1 MIVWDYINLWSHTF
15 YYTNFKINYKRITII
30 FLFYYIN
37 EIILQI
43 STGCDN
49 LFTGCSCRNKNTNE
63 RKRKMKKKANL
74 RNFKGITLIALVIT
88 IIVLLI
94 LAGVSIATL
103 TGQNGIL
110 TQAQNAKTET
120 EEAGEKEA
128 ISIAY
133 TGAMAEKNGDGT
145 VTAGDMNTQFG
156 LNGTD
161 AEATGSIVV
170 TFNKSKRSY
179 KIDSQ
184 GTIEGPYGE
193 GEVPTVATLVEMYD
207 LAVTDG
213 CQGGEA
219 CTNPEGHLHIGDYVN
234 YQNPSSGSY
243 PVDADKTGV
252 EWDQTYNVDSNLKWR
267 VLGKD
272 ETTGSI
278 KLIAETILKE
288 TGVTGENTPYFDI
301 YGAEAYLYAPD
312 EMNNISAIY
321 KNEYAQEARSANIND
336 INEALGMTDGKGNL
350 DANKMKPYNFLV
362 AQGAIQ
368 YGETIGP
375 FAENNWTP
383 EAWISGKKPQE
394 SLQDEVSGYA
404 YFIGEIPAEAGISA
418 NGVKVENETLRS
430 MLFDNV
436 EPVTGN
442 AYWLA
447 SRGVYAYSDGD
458 YAHFGPGIVVS
469 EDGMTVAGVGFNTFY
484 SGGGEVDFSGYA
496 GVRPVV
502 ILKSDIN
509 KDQIQKVNQ

>member
-1 MIVWDYINLWSHTF
+1 MKGKKLK
-15 YYTNFKINYKRITII
+15 KILR
-30 FLFYYIN
+30 
-37 EIILQI
+37 Q
-43 STGCDN
+43 
-49 LFTGCSCRNKNTNE
+49 KN
-63 RKRKMKKKANL
+63 
-74 RNFKGITLIALVIT
+74 GITLIALVIT

-103 TGQNGIL
+103 TGNNGIL
-110 TQAQNAKTET
+110 TQAQKASKET
-120 EEAGEKEA
+120 KIAEEKEQIGLAWNGATAVKQAQGA
-128 ISIAY
+128 ITASDIESQLSQNGV
-133 TGAMAEKNGDGT
+133 TNAEVSGDIVVKFEDEDGT
-145 VTAGDMNTQFG
+145 SRWYKVD
-156 LNGTD
+156 
-161 AEATGSIVV
+161 
-170 TFNKSKRSY
+170 NK
-179 KIDSQ
+179 
-184 GTIEGPYGE
+184 GTIKGPYDSE
-193 GEVPTVATLVEMYD
+193 EEVPTVATLVEMYD

-243 PVDADKTGV
+243 PVDREKTGV

-321 KNEYAQEARSANIND
+321 KNEYAQEARSANMND

-362 AQGAIQ
+362 AQGVIQ

-442 AYWLA
+442 AYWLS
-447 SRGVYAYSDGD
+447 SRGVFAGSDVD
-458 YAHFGPGIVVS
+458 YARFGPGIVFS
-469 EDGMTVAGVGFNTFY
+469 EGGLTVAGVGGDTFV
-484 SGGGEVDFSGYA
+484 SGGFEVDRSGYA

-502 ILKSDIN
+502 ILKSNIN
-509 KDQIQKVNQ
+509 KDQIQKVTE

>member
-1 MIVWDYINLWSHTF
+1 MHKAKSKKEL
-15 YYTNFKINYKRITII
+15 
-30 FLFYYIN
+30 
-37 EIILQI
+37 E
-43 STGCDN
+43 
-49 LFTGCSCRNKNTNE
+49 
-63 RKRKMKKKANL
+63 KRKL
-74 RNFKGITLIALVIT
+74 LGSRGITLIALVIT

-103 TGQNGIL
+103 TGNNGIL
-110 TQAQNAKTET
+110 SQAQKASEET
-120 EEAGEKEA
+120 KIAEEKEQIGLAWNGATAVKQGQGA
-128 ISIAY
+128 ITASDIESQLSQNGV
-133 TGAMAEKNGDGT
+133 TNAEVSGDIVVKFEDEDGT
-145 VTAGDMNTQFG
+145 SRWYKVD
-156 LNGTD
+156 
-161 AEATGSIVV
+161 
-170 TFNKSKRSY
+170 NK
-179 KIDSQ
+179 
-184 GTIEGPYGE
+184 GTIKGPYDSE
-193 GEVPTVATLVEMYD
+193 EEVPTVATLVEMYD

-243 PVDADKTGV
+243 PVDREKTGV

-301 YGAEAYLYAPD
+301 AGVEAYLYAPD

-321 KNEYAQEARSANIND
+321 KNEYAQEARSANMND

-350 DANKMKPYNFLV
+350 DVEKMKQNNAM
-362 AQGAIQ
+362 AQDGVIQ
-368 YGETIGP
+368 YGETYGP

-383 EAWISGKKPQE
+383 EAWINGEKPE
-394 SLQDEVSGYA
+394 EALEGDVTAYA
-404 YFIGEIPAEAGISA
+404 YFIGNEEGMVEPTNSA
-418 NGVKVENETLRS
+418 LKS

-436 EPVTGN
+436 EPGTGN

-447 SRGVYAYSDGD
+447 YRGVYARSVDD
-458 YAHFGPGIVVS
+458 YARFGPGMVYRVEGITTA
-469 EDGMTVAGVGFNTFY
+469 DMGGDAFY
-484 SGGGEVDFSGYA
+484 SYGGENDFSGGA

-509 KDQIQKVNQ
+509 KDQIQKVTE

>member
-1 MIVWDYINLWSHTF
+1 MQKAKSKKEL
-15 YYTNFKINYKRITII
+15 
-30 FLFYYIN
+30 
-37 EIILQI
+37 E
-43 STGCDN
+43 
-49 LFTGCSCRNKNTNE
+49 
-63 RKRKMKKKANL
+63 KRKL
-74 RNFKGITLIALVIT
+74 LGSRGITLIALVIT

-110 TQAQNAKTET
+110 TQAQNAKIET
-120 EEAGEKEA
+120 EKAGEKEA
-128 ISIAY
+128 ISLAY
-133 TGAMAEKNGDGT
+133 TGAMAEKNGNGT
-145 VTAGDMNTQFG
+145 VTASDMNEQFG
-156 LNGTD
+156 LNGTNN
-161 AEATGSIVV
+161 ATATGNIVV
-170 TFNKSKRSY
+170 KFEYEN
-179 KIDSQ
+179 
-184 GTIEGPYGE
+184 GTIRWYKVDNKGTIKGPYDSE
-193 GEVPTVATLVEMYD
+193 EEVPTVATLVEMYD

-243 PVDADKTGV
+243 PVDREKTGV

-321 KNEYAQEARSANIND
+321 KNEYAQEARSANMND

-458 YAHFGPGIVVS
+458 CAYFGPGFVIS
-469 EDGMTVAGVGFNTFY
+469 EDVMTVAGVGSNTFPSIGY
-484 SGGGEVDFSGYA
+484 EHDYSGYA

-509 KDQIQKVNQ
+509 KDQIQKVTE

>member
-1 MIVWDYINLWSHTF
+1 MHKT
-15 YYTNFKINYKRITII
+15 RIKKE
-30 FLFYYIN
+30 L
-37 EIILQI
+37 E
-43 STGCDN
+43 
-49 LFTGCSCRNKNTNE
+49 
-63 RKRKMKKKANL
+63 KRKL
-74 RNFKGITLIALVIT
+74 LESRGITLIALVIT

-103 TGQNGIL
+103 TGNNGIL
-110 TQAQNAKTET
+110 SQAQKASKET
-120 EEAGEKEA
+120 KIAEEKEQIGLAWNGATAVKQAQGA
-128 ISIAY
+128 ITASDIESQLSQNGV
-133 TGAMAEKNGDGT
+133 TNAEVSGDIVVKFEDEDGT
-145 VTAGDMNTQFG
+145 
-156 LNGTD
+156 
-161 AEATGSIVV
+161 S
-170 TFNKSKRSY
+170 RWY
-179 KIDSQ
+179 KLENV
-184 GTIEGPYGE
+184 GTITGPYDSE
-193 GEVPTVATLVEMYD
+193 EEVPTVATLVEMYD

-213 CQGGEA
+213 CQGGEG
-219 CTNPEGHLHIGDYVN
+219 CTNQEGHLHIGDYVN
-234 YQNPSSGSY
+234 YQNPSSGSATAY
-243 PVDADKTGV
+243 AAQTGV
-252 EWDQTYNVDSNLKWR
+252 EWNQTYNVDSNLKWR

-336 INEALGMTDGKGNL
+336 INEALGMTDGNGNL

-447 SRGVYAYSDGD
+447 SRGVYARSGD
-458 YAHFGPGIVVS
+458 VYACFGTGIVVS
-469 EDGMTVAGVGFNTFY
+469 EDGLTLAGVGRDAFY
-484 SGGGEVDFSGYA
+484 SDGDEYDYSGYA

>member
-1 MIVWDYINLWSHTF
+1 MHKTKSKKEL
-15 YYTNFKINYKRITII
+15 
-30 FLFYYIN
+30 
-37 EIILQI
+37 E
-43 STGCDN
+43 
-49 LFTGCSCRNKNTNE
+49 
-63 RKRKMKKKANL
+63 KRKL
-74 RNFKGITLIALVIT
+74 LGSRGITLIALVIT

-103 TGQNGIL
+103 TGNNGIL
-110 TQAQNAKTET
+110 SQAQKASEET
-120 EEAGEKEA
+120 KIAEEKEQIGLAWNGATAVKQAQGA
-128 ISIAY
+128 ITASDIESQLSQNGV
-133 TGAMAEKNGDGT
+133 TNAEVSGDIVVKFEDEDGT
-145 VTAGDMNTQFG
+145 SRWYKVD
-156 LNGTD
+156 
-161 AEATGSIVV
+161 
-170 TFNKSKRSY
+170 NK
-179 KIDSQ
+179 
-184 GTIEGPYGE
+184 GTIEGPYDSE
-193 GEVPTVATLVEMYD
+193 EEVPTVATLVEMYD

-243 PVDADKTGV
+243 PVDREKTGV

-301 YGAEAYLYAPD
+301 CGAEAYLYAPD

-321 KNEYAQEARSANIND
+321 KNEYAQEARSANMND

-447 SRGVYAYSDGD
+447 SRGVCARSGDVYAC
-458 YAHFGPGIVVS
+458 FGTGIVVS
-469 EDGMTVAGVGFNTFY
+469 GDGMTVAGVGDGTFN
-484 SGGGEVDFSGYA
+484 SDGVEVDFSGTA

-509 KDQIQKVNQ
+509 KDQIQKVTE

>member
-1 MIVWDYINLWSHTF
+1 M
-15 YYTNFKINYKRITII
+15 
-30 FLFYYIN
+30 
-37 EIILQI
+37 
-43 STGCDN
+43 
-49 LFTGCSCRNKNTNE
+49 
-63 RKRKMKKKANL
+63 
-74 RNFKGITLIALVIT
+74 
-88 IIVLLI
+88 
-94 LAGVSIATL
+94 L
-103 TGQNGIL
+103 TGNNGIL
-110 TQAQNAKTET
+110 SQAQKASKET
-120 EEAGEKEA
+120 KIAEEKEQIGLAWNGATAVKQAQGA
-128 ISIAY
+128 ITASDIESQLSQNGV
-133 TGAMAEKNGDGT
+133 TNAEVSGDIVVKFEDEDGT
-145 VTAGDMNTQFG
+145 
-156 LNGTD
+156 
-161 AEATGSIVV
+161 S
-170 TFNKSKRSY
+170 RWY
-179 KIDSQ
+179 KLENV
-184 GTIEGPYGE
+184 GTIRGPYDSE
-193 GEVPTVATLVEMYD
+193 EEVPTVATLVEMYD

-213 CQGGEA
+213 CQGGEG

-234 YQNPSSGSY
+234 YQNPSSGSATAY
-243 PVDADKTGV
+243 AAQTGV
-252 EWDQTYNVDSNLKWR
+252 EWNQTYNVDTNLKWR

-278 KLIAETILKE
+278 KLIAETIVKE
-288 TGVTGENTPYFDI
+288 TEVTGENTPYFDI

-312 EMNNISAIY
+312 EMDKIGAIY

-368 YGETIGP
+368 YGETFGP

-447 SRGVYAYSDGD
+447 SRGVYATNPGAD
-458 YAHFGPGIVVS
+458 YARFGPGVVYS
-469 EDGMTVAGVGFNTFY
+469 DEGIAVAWIGIDTFM
-484 SGGGEVDFSGYA
+484 SGGGEADDSGFA

-502 ILKSDIN
+502 VLKSDIN
-509 KDQIQKVNQ
+509 KDQIQKVEIIK

>member
-1 MIVWDYINLWSHTF
+1 MHKT
-15 YYTNFKINYKRITII
+15 KYKNKVERRI
-30 FLFYYIN
+30 L
-37 EIILQI
+37 E
-43 STGCDN
+43 S
-49 LFTGCSCRNKNTNE
+49 
-63 RKRKMKKKANL
+63 
-74 RNFKGITLIALVIT
+74 KGITLIALVIT

-103 TGQNGIL
+103 TGNNGIL
-110 TQAQNAKTET
+110 SQAQKASKET
-120 EEAGEKEA
+120 KIAEEKEQIGLAWNGATAVKQAQGA
-128 ISIAY
+128 ITASDIESQLSQNGV
-133 TGAMAEKNGDGT
+133 TNAEVSGDIVVKFEDEDGT
-145 VTAGDMNTQFG
+145 
-156 LNGTD
+156 
-161 AEATGSIVV
+161 S
-170 TFNKSKRSY
+170 RWY
-179 KIDSQ
+179 KLENV
-184 GTIEGPYGE
+184 GTITGPYDSE
-193 GEVPTVATLVEMYD
+193 EEVPTVATLVEMYD

-234 YQNPSSGSY
+234 YQNPSSGLY
-243 PVDADKTGV
+243 PVDREKTGV

-301 YGAEAYLYAPD
+301 CGAEAYLYAPD

-321 KNEYAQEARSANIND
+321 KNEYAQEARSANMND

-418 NGVKVENETLRS
+418 NGVKVANETLRS

-442 AYWLA
+442 AYWLS
-447 SRGVYAYSDGD
+447 SRGVFAGSDVD
-458 YAHFGPGIVVS
+458 YARFGPGIVFS
-469 EDGMTVAGVGFNTFY
+469 EGGLTVAGVGGDTFV
-484 SGGGEVDFSGYA
+484 SGGFEVDRSGYA

-502 ILKSDIN
+502 ILKSNIN
-509 KDQIQKVNQ
+509 KDQIQKVTE

>member
-1 MIVWDYINLWSHTF
+1 M
-15 YYTNFKINYKRITII
+15 
-30 FLFYYIN
+30 
-37 EIILQI
+37 
-43 STGCDN
+43 
-49 LFTGCSCRNKNTNE
+49 
-63 RKRKMKKKANL
+63 
-74 RNFKGITLIALVIT
+74 
-88 IIVLLI
+88 LLI

-103 TGQNGIL
+103 TGNNGIL
-110 TQAQNAKTET
+110 SQAQKAKIET
-120 EEAGEKEA
+120 EKAGEKEA
-128 ISIAY
+128 ISLAY
-133 TGAMAEKNGDGT
+133 TGAMAEKNGNGT
-145 VTAGDMNTQFG
+145 VTASDMNEQFG
-156 LNGTD
+156 LNGTNN
-161 AEATGSIVV
+161 ATATGNIVV
-170 TFNKSKRSY
+170 KFEDEDGTSRWYKVDNK
-179 KIDSQ
+179 
-184 GTIEGPYGE
+184 GTIKGPYDSE
-193 GEVPTVATLVEMYD
+193 EEVPTVATLVEMYD

-243 PVDADKTGV
+243 PVDREKTGV

-301 YGAEAYLYAPD
+301 AGAEAYLYAPD

-321 KNEYAQEARSANIND
+321 KNEYAQEARSANMND

-350 DANKMKPYNFLV
+350 DVEKMKPYNFLV

-368 YGETIGP
+368 YGETFGP

-436 EPVTGN
+436 EIETGN
-442 AYWLA
+442 PYWLA
-447 SRGVYAYSDGD
+447 SRGVFAYSDDD
-458 YAHFGPGIVVS
+458 YARFGPGVVYS
-469 EDGMTVAGVGFNTFY
+469 LDGMTMAGVGLTPFDS
-484 SGGGEVDFSGYA
+484 SGRESALSDLA

-502 ILKSDIN
+502 VLKSDIN
-509 KDQIQKVNQ
+509 KDQIQKVTE

>member
-1 MIVWDYINLWSHTF
+1 M
-15 YYTNFKINYKRITII
+15 KIEKR
-30 FLFYYIN
+30 
-37 EIILQI
+37 
-43 STGCDN
+43 
-49 LFTGCSCRNKNTNE
+49 
-63 RKRKMKKKANL
+63 ANL

-120 EEAGEKEA
+120 EVAGEKEA
-128 ISIAY
+128 ISLAY

-145 VTAGDMNTQFG
+145 VTASDMNEQFG
-156 LNGTD
+156 LNGTNN
-161 AEATGSIVV
+161 ATATGNIVV
-170 TFNKSKRSY
+170 KFEYEN
-179 KIDSQ
+179 
-184 GTIEGPYGE
+184 GTIRWYKVDNKGTIKGPYDSE
-193 GEVPTVATLVEMYD
+193 EEVPTVATLVEMYD

-243 PVDADKTGV
+243 PVDREKTGV

-336 INEALGMTDGKGNL
+336 INEALEMTDGKGNL

-368 YGETIGP
+368 YGETFGP

-383 EAWISGKKPQE
+383 EAWINGEKPE
-394 SLQDEVSGYA
+394 EALEGEVTAYA
-404 YFIGEIPAEAGISA
+404 YFIGNEEGM
-418 NGVKVENETLRS
+418 VEPTNSVLKS

-436 EPVTGN
+436 EHGTGN

-458 YAHFGPGIVVS
+458 YADFGPGIVNS
-469 EDGMTVAGVGFNTFY
+469 EDGMAMAGVGNGTFY
-484 SGGGEVDFSGYA
+484 SGGGEYDYSGYA

>member
-1 MIVWDYINLWSHTF
+1 MHKAKSKKEL
-15 YYTNFKINYKRITII
+15 
-30 FLFYYIN
+30 
-37 EIILQI
+37 E
-43 STGCDN
+43 
-49 LFTGCSCRNKNTNE
+49 
-63 RKRKMKKKANL
+63 KRKL
-74 RNFKGITLIALVIT
+74 LGSRGITLIALVIT

-103 TGQNGIL
+103 TGNNGIL
-110 TQAQNAKTET
+110 SQAQKASEET
-120 EEAGEKEA
+120 KIAEEKEQIGLAWNGATAVKQAQGA
-128 ISIAY
+128 ITASDIE
-133 TGAMAEKNGDGT
+133 TQLSQNGVTNAEVSGDIVVKFEDEDGT
-145 VTAGDMNTQFG
+145 
-156 LNGTD
+156 
-161 AEATGSIVV
+161 S
-170 TFNKSKRSY
+170 RWY
-179 KIDSQ
+179 KIENV
-184 GTIEGPYGE
+184 GTITGPYNSE
-193 GEVPTVATLVEMYD
+193 EEVPTVATLVEMYD

-213 CQGGEA
+213 CQGGEG

-234 YQNPSSGSY
+234 YQNPSSGSATAY
-243 PVDADKTGV
+243 AAQTGV
-252 EWDQTYNVDSNLKWR
+252 EWNQTYNVDTNLKWR

-278 KLIAETILKE
+278 KLIAETIVKE
-288 TGVTGENTPYFDI
+288 TEVTGENTPYFDI

-321 KNEYAQEARSANIND
+321 KNEYAQEARSANMND

-447 SRGVYAYSDGD
+447 SRGVFVYSDGD
-458 YAHFGPGIVVS
+458 YACFGPGIVGG
-469 EDGMTVAGVGFNTFY
+469 EGGMTMAGVGYDTFNSNGFEY
-484 SGGGEVDFSGYA
+484 GDSGVA

-509 KDQIQKVNQ
+509 KDQIQKVTE